1 MIEKTVPPSVT
12 TEDTNGSSVAA
23 GSPAASKKGKKD
35 KKDDKM
41 PNSMNCKFCHLRPVI
56 HRKHCAAILTSNSF
70 TRRKGCG
77 DLVPASQRLSM
88 NKCVS
93 CHFQES

>member
-1 MIEKTVPPSVT
+1 MSKLFDIKDCLMIEKTVPPSVT

-41 PNSMNCKFCHLRPVI
+41 PNSMNCK
-56 HRKHCAAILTSNSF
+56 
-70 TRRKGCG
+70 
-77 DLVPASQRLSM
+77 LST
-88 NKCVS
+88 
-93 CHFQES
+93 ET

>member
-1 MIEKTVPPSVT
+1 MIKKTVPPSVT

-41 PNSMNCKFCHLRPVI
+41 PNSMNCK
-56 HRKHCAAILTSNSF
+56 
-70 TRRKGCG
+70 
-77 DLVPASQRLSM
+77 LSI
-88 NKCVS
+88 
-93 CHFQES
+93 ET